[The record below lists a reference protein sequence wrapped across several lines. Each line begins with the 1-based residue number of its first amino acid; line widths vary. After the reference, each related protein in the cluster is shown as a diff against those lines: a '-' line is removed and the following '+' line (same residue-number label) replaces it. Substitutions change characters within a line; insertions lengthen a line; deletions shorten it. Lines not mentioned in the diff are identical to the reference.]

1 MGRNAALTEPAAK
14 HIRGVD
20 MPKDIPDDPIDR
32 SVGKTP
38 APKRRT
44 AEPPDDKATVAKP
57 RAKKP
62 ASTAAATEGPAV
74 KKSAATAK
82 KSAATVK
89 KSAAKE
95 STAKEKP
102 TRGSG
107 TEKATA
113 RPTAST
119 KTPAPTERPAPES
132 ADRPAPEPASTP
144 AASATQVADNPLHK
158 RLGLRPGAA
167 GVVVAPPENDD
178 NPLLPL
184 PEGFV
189 MLADIDA
196 LAPLTGPFEYLQ
208 VFARDR
214 GELASAFGLLRDK
227 LAPNGS
233 LWVSWMKQA
242 GRGMTGDLNENI
254 IRRLALTHGMVD
266 VKIAALN
273 RNWAALRLIHRRR

>member
-20 MPKDIPDDPIDR
+20 MPKDTPDDPIDR
-32 SVGKTP
+32 SADKAP

-44 AEPPDDKATVAKP
+44 AEPPDDKETTAKP

-62 ASTAAATEGPAV
+62 ASKAASKAAATEGPVV
-74 KKSAATAK
+74 KKS
-82 KSAATVK
+82 TVK
-89 KSAAKE
+89 ESAAKE
-95 STAKEKP
+95 SAAKESAAKGKP
-102 TRGSG
+102 TRAPG
-107 TEKATA
+107 TKKATA
-113 RPTAST
+113 RPAAST

-132 ADRPAPEPASTP
+132 ADRPTPESASTP
-144 AASATQVADNPLHK
+144 PASATQVTDNPLHK
-158 RLGLRPGAA
+158 KLGLRPGAA
-167 GVVVAPPENDD
+167 GVIVAPPEDDD

-196 LAPLTGPFEYLQ
+196 LASFADPVEYLQ

-214 GELASAFGLLRDK
+214 GELASAFGLLRDR

-242 GRGMTGDLNENI
+242 GRGMTGDLNENV

-273 RNWAALRLIHRRR
+273 RNWAALRLIHRKR